1 MARLSNDKINHI
13 SHLILQGVLKDKS
26 ADLLEEDTKVLR
38 EIKRVINAE
47 MVVEDEVD
55 AIVRKK
61 LQSYSRKITEGSQEW
76 EVLYHKFFAEEM
88 NKKKRS

>member
-1 MARLSNDKINHI
+1 MARLSNDKINHL
-13 SHLILQGVLKDKS
+13 SHLILQGILKDNS

-38 EIKRVINAE
+38 EIKRIINSE
-47 MVVEDEVD
+47 MVVEAEVD

-76 EVLYHKFFAEEM
+76 EVLYQKFFIEEM
-88 NKKKRS
+88 SKRRRP